1 MSCDWC
7 EGGAC
12 DLVWGDGF
20 YAEIDNGELV
30 VSNSFAAGEGRRKIN
45 FCPMCG
51 KALEGGGGPEPN
63 YDDTTLVELIRRAS
77 KTHNLNIEAEDAESL
92 GDEMYDA
99 MFDGVDTV
107 EGIVALLHTAAIQA
121 AEMRNRLEKLEAIL
135 GDEYDL
141 DRLAAYEDTGLEPEE
156 IAKIREDVETG
167 YLKSTARRYGIPV
180 DRLRELAKAD
190 REGRGVVLPCKPS
203 DVTVYQLRNKKH
215 ARGVGI
221 SPRHVGSASVW
232 GDGHYAL
239 DAITGTA
246 EGDRS

>member
-1 MSCDWC
+1 MKRLTGKYENGTAYYNIVPGEST
-7 EGGAC
+7 
-12 DLVWGDGF
+12 
-20 YAEIDNGELV
+20 IDRL
-30 VSNSFAAGEGRRKIN
+30 
-45 FCPMCG
+45 
-51 KALEGGGGPEPN
+51 
-63 YDDTTLVELIRRAS
+63 
-77 KTHNLNIEAEDAESL
+77 
-92 GDEMYDA
+92 
-99 MFDGVDTV
+99 
-107 EGIVALLHTAAIQA
+107 AAI
-121 AEMRNRLEKLEAIL
+121 EDIL

-141 DRLAAYEDTGLEPEE
+141 
-156 IAKIREDVETG
+156 
-167 YLKSTARRYGIPV
+167 

-190 REGRGVVLPCKPS
+190 REGRCVVLPCKPS